1 MRDYTFHTMRGRVI
15 VKDDELVLPASQR
28 HSHWPKAEVAAVTI
42 EGLVRVQAGAVDTY
56 GVVSHDPGHHPVVN
70 VTRADGTSRQFED
83 VTESALEL
91 ASQLNLRGYPVS
103 A

>member
-1 MRDYTFHTMRGRVI
+1 MRDYTFHTVRGRVV
-15 VKDDELVLPASQR
+15 VKDDELVLPASHR
-28 HSHWPKAEVAAVTI
+28 TSHWPKAEVAAVTI
-42 EGLVRVQAGAVDTY
+42 EGLIRIQTGTVDTY
-56 GVVSHDPGHHPVVN
+56 GVVSHEAGQHPIVN
-70 VTRADGTSRQFED
+70 VTRKDGTSRTFED